1 MQNEV
6 EIKEEM
12 AANLIKAEQ
21 MIEKLKNKEKDRVEL
36 NKTKEVIGN
45 EESDLKLKEEDV

>member
-6 EIKEEM
+6 EIKEQM
-12 AANLIKAEQ
+12 AANLTKAEQ

-36 NKTKEVIGN
+36 DKARG
-45 EESDLKLKEEDV
+45 